1 VRRMGDAISSLQ
13 LLVRFHSR
21 LSCAQAAVRIYG
33 TVNAYKFSRAVRLRG
48 AATEPAVVR
57 SNSVAIRDRKDNG
70 EPPVLLDQK
79 AVLVHPVQS
88 VPPDRRVSRG
98 TK

>member
-1 VRRMGDAISSLQ
+1 
-13 LLVRFHSR
+13 LVR
-21 LSCAQAAVRIYG
+21 Q
-33 TVNAYKFSRAVRLRG
+33 VRLG
-48 AATEPAVVR
+48 L
-57 SNSVAIRDRKDNG
+57 RDRKDNG